1 MFSGLC
7 AFPLT
12 PLHQQ
17 KFDEKAFIRILARL
31 TDAGVDSL
39 GILGSTGSY
48 AYLSREQ
55 RRRVVQVAKAHAGS
69 IPMMV
74 GVGAIATNE
83 VLPLVEDAQEAGAD
97 ALLLPMMSYQPLSAE
112 EIFAF
117 YEEVC
122 RHVSVP
128 VCLYDN
134 PRTTH
139 VMLADELQGRIAALP
154 AIASIKIPGLPA
166 PQASERVAA
175 LRQHLPSRVTLGVS
189 GDAWATAGLQ
199 AGCEAWYSVCGGLFP
214 RCSLA
219 LVRAIRSGDV
229 AQTAALN
236 EHLAPLWRCFD
247 RYGGSLRVIASA
259 AAMLGLCDPDSL
271 PRPLLLLGEE
281 ACREV
286 ASALRGLA

>member
-1 MFSGLC
+1 MFTGLC

-17 KFDEKAFIRILARL
+17 NIDEKAFIRILARL

-55 RRRVVQVAKAHAGS
+55 RKRVVQVAKAHAGS
-69 IPMMV
+69 TPMMV
-74 GVGAIATNE
+74 GVGAIATSE
-83 VLPLVEDAQEAGAD
+83 VLRLVEDAQQAGAD
-97 ALLLPMMSYQPLSAE
+97 ALLLPMMSYQPLFAE
-112 EIFAF
+112 EIYAF

-122 RHVSVP
+122 RHASVP

-139 VMLADELQGRIAALP
+139 VTLSDELQGRIAALP

-175 LRQHLPSRVTLGVS
+175 LRRHLPCGVTLGVS
-189 GDAWATAGLQ
+189 GDVWATAGLQ
-199 AGCEAWYSVCGGLFP
+199 AGCEVWYSVCGGLFP
-214 RCSLA
+214 RISLA
-219 LVRAIRSGDV
+219 LVKAIRHGDAEQV
-229 AQTAALN
+229 AALN
-236 EHLAPLWRCFD
+236 KQLAPLWRCFD
-247 RYGGSLRVIASA
+247 RYGGSLRVVA
-259 AAMLGLCDPDSL
+259 AAAAILGLCDPDSL
-271 PRPLLLLGEE
+271 PRPLLPLGEE
-281 ACREV
+281 ACRDV
-286 ASALRGLA
+286 AAALQGLA